1 MTADGRG
8 VASHA
13 GSRLLADL
21 AEVTG
26 LVDEFSGAVASL
38 RQRRSG
44 HDPGRVLVDLAVMLA
59 DGGEAISD
67 LGVLRDQPEL
77 FGSVASTATAW
88 RVLDGVDESTLR
100 VLRIGRTYESE
111 PVLERLI
118 DHPDV
123 LPKVQ
128 GLLGD
133 RFVLQAGWNTM
144 QPAHA
149 GNGRWHQDGS
159 SAFDFKDLGFPVLL
173 LQLRVSYLL
182 TDQTVPGMGNMEL
195 IPGSHRSRVD
205 LPDSIRER
213 NDDIAIGHVVC
224 AEAGA
229 ALVFHNGVWHRTF
242 RHDGDYDRY
251 TTHYVYSPP
260 WIRMADR
267 FNNDPEFL
275 ERTTPLRRTL
285 MGEFAR
291 PDAPFGANY
300 DPLPI

>member
-1 MTADGRG
+1 MLDPVVDKGQLTETDRFIFESWGYFMIPNVLTKDEAAEAYD
-8 VASHA
+8 V
-13 GSRLLADL
+13 SRRLHQNRDR
-21 AEVTG
+21 
-26 LVDEFSGAVASL
+26 EFG
-38 RQRRSG
+38 Q
-44 HDPGRVLVDLAVMLA
+44 
-59 DGGEAISD
+59 
-67 LGVLRDQPEL
+67 
-77 FGSVASTATAW
+77 
-88 RVLDGVDESTLR
+88 
-100 VLRIGRTYESE
+100 IGRTYESE

-149 GNGRWHQDGS
+149 GNGGWHQDGS
-159 SAFDFKDLGFPVLL
+159 SAFDFKDLGFPVPL

-195 IPGSHRSRVD
+195 IPGSHRSRVG
-205 LPDSIRER
+205 LPDSIRKSKG
-213 NDDIAIGHVVC
+213 DIAIGHVVC

-242 RHDGDYDRY
+242 RHDGDRDRF

-260 WIRMADR
+260 WVRPADR
-267 FNNDPEFL
+267 LSNDPEFL
-275 ERTTPLRRTL
+275 ERTTPLRRAL